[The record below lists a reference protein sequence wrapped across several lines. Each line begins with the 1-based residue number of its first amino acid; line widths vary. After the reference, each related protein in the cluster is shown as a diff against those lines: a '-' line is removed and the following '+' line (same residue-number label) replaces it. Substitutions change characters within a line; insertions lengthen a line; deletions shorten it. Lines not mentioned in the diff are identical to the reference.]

1 MITVHHLDHS
11 RSHRILWLFEE
22 LDLPYEIKVYKRD
35 PVTMLA
41 PPQLRAVHPL
51 GKSPVITDD
60 GLTLAESGAII
71 EYLIGRYGAGRF
83 RPEADTPEYLR
94 YIYWLHYAEGSAMPP
109 LLLKLVFDRL
119 PQGVPAPMRPLVRM
133 ISGRVKSRFIL
144 PQLGLHLDYMEGELE
159 KSEWFAGGLFSG
171 ADIQMSY
178 PLEAAVGRAGLDAK
192 RPNLMSFLARIQAR
206 PAYQRARERGG
217 A

>member
-1 MITVHHLDHS
+1 VITVHHLDHS
-11 RSHRILWLFEE
+11 RSHRILWLLEE

-35 PVTMLA
+35 PATMLA

-60 GLTLAESGAII
+60 EVTLAESGAII
-71 EYLIGRYGAGRF
+71 EYLIDRYGAGRLK
-83 RPEADTPEYLR
+83 PDADTPEYLR

-119 PQGVPAPMRPLVRM
+119 PQGVPAPVRPLVWM
-133 ISGRVKSRFIL
+133 ISERVKSRFIL
-144 PQLGLHLDYMEGELE
+144 PQLALHLDYMESEL
-159 KSEWFAGGLFSG
+159 KQSEWFAGGLFSG

-178 PLEAAVGRAGLDAK
+178 PLEAAAARAGLDAK
-192 RPNLMSFLARIQAR
+192 RPKLMNFLACIQAR
-206 PAYQRARERGG
+206 PPYRRARERGG